1 MNCQQYVII
10 VGCQHV
16 GCHAV
21 QGGGGADA
29 QEASWQAAQRGGLA
43 EAVRGHGGGVAGAAV
58 PAQAGASDEK
68 EDIWSESMELSKV
81 KQIIFNNKPKR
92 VFLTNRNVE

>member
-1 MNCQQYVII
+1 M
-10 VGCQHV
+10 
-16 GCHAV
+16 
-21 QGGGGADA
+21 
-29 QEASWQAAQRGGLA
+29 E
-43 EAVRGHGGGVAGAAV
+43 AGAAV

>member
-21 QGGGGADA
+21 QGGGGRVH
-29 QEASWQAAQRGGLA
+29 EGSR
-43 EAVRGHGGGVAGAAV
+43 HGEHNTVGSRHGEHNTEGSRHGEHYTVG
-58 PAQAGASDEK
+58 
-68 EDIWSESMELSKV
+68 
-81 KQIIFNNKPKR
+81 
-92 VFLTNRNVE
+92 